1 MKRLLLFL
9 LVIGGAIIGGS
20 YYLTGRLPWVELS
33 VEEQQIALLRGE
45 FSLACQQW
53 RQAGRAGS
61 LGMDTSSMTDTPV
74 AKLEQLEKSLAELIP
89 TLKTSEARLQA
100 GKLRRDI
107 TAFKGEMR

>member
-1 MKRLLLFL
+1 VKRLLLFL

-20 YYLTGRLPWVELS
+20 YYLTGRLPWVEMS
-33 VEEQQIALLRGE
+33 AEEQRIAALREE
-45 FSLACQQW
+45 FSVACQQW

-61 LGMDTSSMTDTPV
+61 FGMDTSSMTDAPV
-74 AKLEQLEKSLAELIP
+74 AKLEQLEKTLEELTP

-107 TAFKGEMR
+107 AAFKSEMR